1 MLGESKFFK
10 NIEIAWAR
18 KANAI
23 AIAYLHRITQGI
35 MLLLDGIIHENALQT
50 VKTDKI
56 LAARVL
62 LVICTR
68 VTRNYIKMHSFHVYY
83 YSQKYNLTCQGQ
95 QQLELS

>member
-1 MLGESKFFK
+1 
-10 NIEIAWAR
+10 
-18 KANAI
+18 
-23 AIAYLHRITQGI
+23 
-35 MLLLDGIIHENALQT
+35 MLLLHGIIHEKRIA
-50 VKTDKI
+50 DKI

-83 YSQKYNLTCQGQ
+83 CSQKYNLTCQGQ

>member
-1 MLGESKFFK
+1 
-10 NIEIAWAR
+10 
-18 KANAI
+18 
-23 AIAYLHRITQGI
+23 

-68 VTRNYIKMHSFHVYY
+68 VARNYIKNALVSCLLLFK
-83 YSQKYNLTCQGQ
+83 KYNLTCQGQ